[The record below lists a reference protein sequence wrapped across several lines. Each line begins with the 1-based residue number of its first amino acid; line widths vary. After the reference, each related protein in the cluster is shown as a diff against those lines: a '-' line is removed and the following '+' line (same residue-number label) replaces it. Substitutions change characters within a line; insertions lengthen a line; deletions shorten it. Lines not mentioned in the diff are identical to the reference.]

1 MTGPFEPGEAAGLAR
16 MQAFQPRMGRAYAAG
31 RNRDEGPPTRADAP
45 LRRDVSALSPW
56 LRHRLITEQAAIAAA
71 APHGEHAAKFVS
83 EVLWRGYFKGWL
95 EHRPQVWSNY
105 CAGRDAALAAVQGNA
120 GLSRAYAEAVEGR
133 TGIDCFDAW
142 ARELVEWN
150 WLHNHARMWFASIW
164 IFTLRLPWELGAD
177 FFLRHLMDGDPASN
191 TLSWRWVGGLHTRG
205 KHYLARRE
213 NIVRY
218 TDGRFDPAGLN
229 ETAEPLP
236 LDDEPARRP
245 LPPSDPWP
253 GGDFALLLHPEDC
266 AFSTLDL
273 PRAPVRIIGVTPPDR
288 RAASVAPAVTA
299 FSARAVADAAARAGE
314 HFGCPVDLVSDWPD
328 AEALP
333 LVAPWMPTGWWR
345 DTVPAHSSIAWRRQP
360 YDDAIWPLA
369 TAGFFKVKAGA
380 GRALGRLGLDLP
392 PL

>member
-1 MTGPFEPGEAAGLAR
+1 MTDWFEPGEAAGLAR
-16 MQAFQPRMGRAYAAG
+16 MQAFQPRMGRAYAAR
-31 RNRDEGPPTRADAP
+31 RNRDEGPPDWPGAP

-56 LRHRLITEQAAIAAA
+56 LRHRLITEQAVIAAA
-71 APHGEHAAKFVS
+71 APHGDQAAKFMS

-95 EHRPQVWSNY
+95 EQRPGVWESY
-105 CAGRDAALAAVQGNA
+105 RAGRDAALAAVRGNA
-120 GLSRAYAEAVEGR
+120 GLARAYAAAVEGR
-133 TGIDCFDAW
+133 TGIDCFDGW
-142 ARELVEWN
+142 AGELVQWN

-177 FFLRHLMDGDPASN
+177 FFLRHLIDGDPASN

-236 LDDEPARRP
+236 LDEEPVRRA

-253 GGDFALLLHPEDC
+253 TGDC
-266 AFSTLDL
+266 AFATLDL
-273 PRAPVRIIGVTPPDR
+273 PRPPVRVIGVTPPDR
-288 RAASVAPAVTA
+288 RASAVAEAVAS
-299 FSARAVADAAARAGE
+299 FSAGAVADAAARAGAR
-314 HFGCPVDLVSDWPD
+314 FGCPVDLVRDWPEGD
-328 AEALP
+328 GLP
-333 LVAPWMPTGWWR
+333 LVAPWLPTGWWR
-345 DTVPAHSSIAWRRQP
+345 DKVPASARIAWRRQP

-369 TAGFFKVKAGA
+369 TAGFFKVKAGV